1 MSNFHRFL
9 IAPLLLLTG
18 ILLMSSCGN
27 TDNKPAS
34 VPSPNDTS
42 TSTPTTGTTAAA
54 RHESVRFLG
63 GQITPVG
70 KLIQLRV
77 GEPLEITI
85 TADEPGE
92 LHVHSTPEQTIEF
105 ASGSTSHDLVINRPG
120 VVEVEEHHS
129 GALVFKLQVR

>member
-1 MSNFHRFL
+1 MSTFHRFL

-18 ILLMSSCGN
+18 ILLLSSCGG
-27 TDNKPAS
+27 TESKPAVS
-34 VPSPNDTS
+34 PSPNGTS
-42 TSTPTTGTTAAA
+42 AATPTTGTTDAVQQ
-54 RHESVRFLG
+54 ESVRFQG

-77 GEPLEITI
+77 GEPLRITI

-92 LHVHSTPEQTIEF
+92 LHVHSTPEQSIKF
-105 ASGSTSHDLVINRPG
+105 AAGSTSHDLVIARPG